1 MVAVTNS
8 PEHIPK
14 PWGSELIWA
23 HTSDYVGKVIH
34 IDAGQRLSLQLH
46 REKDESILVVR
57 GRLRLHSGPDADSI
71 SSRVLEEGESAHI
84 PPGLVH
90 RFEAIVDTDL
100 VEVSTP
106 ELTDVVRLE
115 DDFGREGTTDP

>member
-1 MVAVTNS
+1 MTNS
-8 PEHIPK
+8 PTHVPK

-23 HTSDYVGKVIH
+23 RTSDYVGKVIR

-46 REKDESILVVR
+46 REKDESILVVK
-57 GRLRLHSGPDADSI
+57 GRLRLHTGPDAESVT
-71 SSRVLEEGESAHI
+71 SRILEEGEAAHI

-90 RFEAIVDTDL
+90 RFEAILDTDL

-106 ELTDVVRLE
+106 QLDDVVRLQ
-115 DDFGREGTTDP
+115 DDFGREGTTAP

>member
-1 MVAVTNS
+1 MVSVTNS
-8 PEHIPK
+8 PEHVPK

-71 SSRVLEEGESAHI
+71 SSRILEEGESAHI

-90 RFEAIVDTDL
+90 RFEAVVDTDL

-106 ELTDVVRLE
+106 QLTDVVRLE
-115 DDFGREGTTDP
+115 DDYGREGTTAP